1 VHFDRVRSEAAEQIP
16 RGLKHVEQQACS
28 PPLTPSQLID
38 GETGEKN
45 DQD

>member
-1 VHFDRVRSEAAEQIP
+1 VHFDRVRSEAAGQIS
-16 RGLKHVEQQACS
+16 RGLKGVEQQACS
-28 PPLTPSQLID
+28 QPLTLGQLID